1 MNVATDNLATLIM
14 VLVACG
20 ILGWGFFRAKAYGK
34 LGILAWLQSA
44 VLMVPWLVFFALF
57 AAGIY
62 LNLVSILLLL
72 LVSTS
77 VYVFLGKRLRAAG
90 QEQLLQQRAAARIA
104 QEQAQAAAQA
114 SPQDGQPVTTGEASG
129 VTDKPQTIAPEDLKQ
144 IQGIF
149 GIDTFFATETLP
161 YQEGVLFKGNLRG
174 DSATTHARLSEELH
188 NRLSDRYRL
197 FLLDSPDKRAVVVV
211 LPSKVD
217 PQPLTIAQRLIAGFL
232 ALATAFTCCEASG
245 FLLNFDLTENWSRFP
260 ETLAIASGLIAILV
274 AHELGH
280 WWMARRHQVNWSI
293 PFFIP
298 TWQVGSFGAF
308 NRILSWL
315 PNRNVLFDLGISGP
329 AVGGGLAL
337 ILLIVGFIL
346 SSPDQALKLPAGF
359 FQGSVLVGS
368 LAKVILGN
376 ALEQAE
382 VPIHPLVVVGW
393 LGLVINALNLMPAGQ
408 LDGGR
413 IVQAIYGRRTATWTT
428 LATIITLG
436 AVSFVNPL
444 ALYWAIVVLFLQRQ
458 LEKPSLDEITEPDDT
473 RAALGLL
480 VLFLMLATLLPLSS
494 SLAGRLGIG
503 G

>member
-44 VLMVPWLVFFALF
+44 ILMVPWLVFFALF

-72 LVSTS
+72 LISTS
-77 VYVFLGKRLRAAG
+77 IYIVLGKRLRAAG

-104 QEQAQAAAQA
+104 QEQAHAASQ
-114 SPQDGQPVTTGEASG
+114 SHPDVPKVEEQG
-129 VTDKPQTIAPEDLKQ
+129 VATAEKPQTIATEDLKK

-174 DSATTHARLSEELH
+174 DSATTHARLSQELQ

-197 FLLDSPDKRAVVVV
+197 FLLDSPEQRAVVVV

-217 PQPLTIAQRLIAGFL
+217 PKPLSIAQRLIAGFL
-232 ALATAFTCCEASG
+232 ALATAFTCCEAAG
-245 FLLNFDLTENWSRFP
+245 FLLDFDLTEHWSRFP
-260 ETLAIASGLIAILV
+260 ETLAIASGLISILV

-280 WWMARRHQVNWSI
+280 WWMARRHQVNWSV

-298 TWQVGSFGAF
+298 TWQLGSFGAF

-329 AVGGGLAL
+329 AVGGGLSL
-337 ILLIVGFIL
+337 IFLIMGLIL
-346 SSPDQALKLPAGF
+346 SSPDQVLKLPSGF

-368 LAKVILGN
+368 LARVILGK
-376 ALEQAE
+376 ALEQAD

-393 LGLVINALNLMPAGQ
+393 LGMVVNALNLMPAGQ

-428 LATIITLG
+428 LVTIITLG

-458 LEKPSLDEITEPDDT
+458 LEKPCLDEISEPDDT